1 MRCRHLISI
10 ALTLCL
16 TAGAAFP
23 LRATAD
29 SYSPPAAS
37 AAALTTES
45 DRQTAPEGNPQGTD
59 LPGHILLY
67 LRDSLDS
74 LLGIAYRFGS
84 LNPTRG
90 LDCSGLVVHVFSKLG
105 MQNLPRTASG
115 LASLGA
121 HIDKDELRFGDLVFF
136 NTRGRRYSH
145 VGIYIGEGRFIHAAT
160 RGRKVMENSL
170 AERYYQVRYNGARRL
185 IAPDL

>member
-1 MRCRHLISI
+1 MRCRHLITV

-16 TAGAAFP
+16 AAGTAFP
-23 LRATAD
+23 LRAIAETHT
-29 SYSPPAAS
+29 PPAAS
-37 AAALTTES
+37 AVVLVPES
-45 DRQTAPEGNPQGTD
+45 DRPATLERNPQRTD
-59 LPGHILLY
+59 FPSHILFH
-67 LRDSLDS
+67 LRESLDS

-84 LNPTRG
+84 LNPARG

-170 AERYYQVRYNGARRL
+170 AEGYYQVRYNGARRL